1 MSIYK
6 FSAHVCHMHI
16 EFEAPLW
23 LFSVK
28 GGFRRSVR
36 GAEAPP
42 SRFIAPL
49 SKFLLAERGS
59 GKSCSSVSLDNLCL
73 TATVEEGVH
82 RSSSSCKKVR

>member
-49 SKFLLAERGS
+49 SKFLLAERGTS
-59 GKSCSSVSLDNLCL
+59 KSRSSVSFRL
-73 TATVEEGVH
+73 TVTVEEGGL
-82 RSSSSCKKVR
+82 SSCKKVR